1 MKRFFV
7 CSVSV
12 CFFLFVGAVLAD
24 VTMRDIW
31 RWGLVRKTDL
41 PGLATTQTL
50 AATTAALAVHTNR
63 ADNPHSVTAVQIG
76 ALTAELD
83 PVANAALTVH
93 TNRIDNPHGV
103 TAVQIGALT
112 AELDPVAN
120 AKLVIHTNR
129 TDNPHNVTAAQIG
142 ALTEELDPVANAA
155 LAVHTNRADNPHG
168 VTAAQV
174 GALTAEQ
181 DLAALRAYHY
191 GSPDIVESPEEW
203 FTIDIYGSVAIA
215 DATKVT
221 DWDIVVPWEI
231 GGNTVLG
238 IRAGAFLTMPDYIG
252 MPVTSIYM
260 SRGVNKIENMAFYGA
275 YLLTNLVFAGT
286 PPLMVNGSLSG
297 VAAGLVATVQDPQA
311 TGWGSTLSDGGIS
324 IPVVRPAL
332 HADNIY
338 QGGDRVSTENY
349 VNQKIAAAPEWL
361 EYGGV
366 AGALTVT
373 NDCERP
379 VRVTGAGDVAVGF
392 AGLREPLPVY
402 LELAG
407 FSGVSWPGAHVV
419 GGGFY
424 QTNMVNIYVAWRSGT
439 NVFINPVTARP
450 Q

>member
-1 MKRFFV
+1 
-7 CSVSV
+7 
-12 CFFLFVGAVLAD
+12 
-24 VTMRDIW
+24 
-31 RWGLVRKTDL
+31 
-41 PGLATTQTL
+41 
-50 AATTAALAVHTNR
+50 
-63 ADNPHSVTAVQIG
+63 
-76 ALTAELD
+76 
-83 PVANAALTVH
+83 
-93 TNRIDNPHGV
+93 
-103 TAVQIGALT
+103 
-112 AELDPVAN
+112 
-120 AKLVIHTNR
+120 
-129 TDNPHNVTAAQIG
+129 
-142 ALTEELDPVANAA
+142 
-155 LAVHTNRADNPHG
+155 
-168 VTAAQV
+168 
-174 GALTAEQ
+174 
-181 DLAALRAYHY
+181 
-191 GSPDIVESPEEW
+191 
-203 FTIDIYGSVAIA
+203 
-215 DATKVT
+215 
-221 DWDIVVPWEI
+221 
-231 GGNTVLG
+231 
-238 IRAGAFLTMPDYIG
+238 MPDYIS

-260 SRGVNKIENMAFYGA
+260 PRGVNNIQNMAFYSA
-275 YLLTNLVFAGT
+275 HLLTNLVFAGT
-286 PPLMVNGSLSG
+286 PPLVASG
-297 VAAGLVATVQDPQA
+297 GLMGVPAGLVATARDPQA
-311 TGWGSTLSDGGIS
+311 TGWGSTLSDADGTIS